1 MEYQKITRL
10 LDTKSDN
17 VPRFIIK
24 KWIEVHDKSGNA
36 EDRYNPSK
44 Q

>member
-10 LDTKSDN
+10 LDTTSDN